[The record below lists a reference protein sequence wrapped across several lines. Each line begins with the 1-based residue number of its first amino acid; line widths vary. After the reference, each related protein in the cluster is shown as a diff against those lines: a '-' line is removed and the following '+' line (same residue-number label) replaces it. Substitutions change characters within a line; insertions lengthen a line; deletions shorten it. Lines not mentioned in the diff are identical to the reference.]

1 MRHVMV
7 GTAKSVTSR
16 CVDEWSLKFLLGACK
31 FIIDPKQAV
40 LFVHMT
46 DFSVGASEPSN
57 RKMDLDEVSAN
68 DGFVPISVNA
78 PALGQLLADHWTKEG
93 AAFLPPHFF

>member
-1 MRHVMV
+1 MV
-7 GTAKSVTSR
+7 TKVSFGCMQVHYRPQTSSPFCSHDR
-16 CVDEWSLKFLLGACK
+16 
-31 FIIDPKQAV
+31 
-40 LFVHMT
+40 LFC
-46 DFSVGASEPSN
+46 GGEPSN